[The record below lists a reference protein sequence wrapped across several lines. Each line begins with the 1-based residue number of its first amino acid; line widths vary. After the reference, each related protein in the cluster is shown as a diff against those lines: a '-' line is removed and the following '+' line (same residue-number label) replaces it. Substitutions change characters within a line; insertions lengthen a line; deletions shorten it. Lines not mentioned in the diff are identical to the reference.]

1 MPRKAKQQEAATEP
15 APEDHHRTLRILC
28 HALALFTAFLG
39 TLIVWL
45 LERGK
50 SAEIDEHG
58 RAVLNFVWTV
68 MLVQLVMFIAA
79 VVFLMA
85 AIDAV
90 AYAFFGVWL
99 LLLIVAWVFLAIGTL
114 RAIGTGPPSYP
125 LSIHFLK

>member
-1 MPRKAKQQEAATEP
+1 
-15 APEDHHRTLRILC
+15 
-28 HALALFTAFLG
+28 
-39 TLIVWL
+39 
-45 LERGK
+45 
-50 SAEIDEHG
+50 
-58 RAVLNFVWTV
+58 